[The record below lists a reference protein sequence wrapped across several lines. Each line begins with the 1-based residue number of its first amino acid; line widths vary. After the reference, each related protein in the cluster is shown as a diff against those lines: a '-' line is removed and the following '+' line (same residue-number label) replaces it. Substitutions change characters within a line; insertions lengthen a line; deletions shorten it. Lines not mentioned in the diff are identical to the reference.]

1 MFLVIVL
8 GMRRGPLGER
18 GGTRAGKGK
27 KKKKNN
33 GLGGEGRRRKEWHFF
48 LVSPSDSDIHTN
60 TTVKMGCVS
69 EGMLRACFVFLRH
82 EIENQPIS
90 YKPG

>member
-33 GLGGEGRRRKEWHFF
+33 GLGVEGRRRKNGIFSYF
-48 LVSPSDSDIHTN
+48 LQVILTYIQTQP
-60 TTVKMGCVS
+60 
-69 EGMLRACFVFLRH
+69 LRWGVFPK
-82 EIENQPIS
+82 EC
-90 YKPG
+90 